1 MESKKDSP
9 GVYIPP
15 PLFYVLIFLTAVLIQ
30 KKFSID
36 NAVFHLQIMKVAGI
50 VLLAV
55 ALFFLVTSLKKFFQ
69 SKNTLIPIKPAASLQ
84 TNGIYNISRN
94 PMYAGLAMMY
104 LGITCFV
111 GNWWNI
117 ILFPL
122 LIVIVQAY
130 IITREEQYLTRRFG
144 QVYLDYKTKVR
155 RWL

>member
-55 ALFFLVTSLKKFFQ
+55 ALFFLVTSFKKFFQ